1 MGLAFWRVDLG
12 GHPAVEHQ
20 GVVAGFNS
28 QIFLA
33 PEDGVGVV
41 AFANGARNA
50 FAATWL
56 MGETES
62 LLGDLIGAT
71 RGGVRADI
79 PQHPEIWADLCGW
92 YRPRAQRTDLQAWS
106 MVGAGVQVLV
116 RRGQLVLRT
125 LSPIP
130 ALWRGLW
137 LCPGDKDDPYVFLID
152 LSPYG
157 IDTVRVVFGR
167 DAAGATT
174 GVHLDGILLSAEK
187 VPASSNPPL
196 WVAGAL
202 GAAGAL
208 IAATTMR
215 AVRRKR
221 SKPYEGT

>member
-1 MGLAFWRVDLG
+1 M
-12 GHPAVEHQ
+12 
-20 GVVAGFNS
+20 VAGFNS

-33 PEDGVGVV
+33 PDDGVGVV
-41 AFANGARNA
+41 AFTNGARNT

-71 RGGVRADI
+71 RGGIRADI
-79 PQHPEIWADLCGW
+79 PQHPEIWGDLCGW
-92 YRPRAQRTDLQAWS
+92 HRPRAQRTDLQAWS

-130 ALWRGLW
+130 ALWRGLR
-137 LCPGDKDDPYVFLID
+137 LRPGDKDDPYVFLID

-157 IDTVRVVFGR
+157 IDTVRVVFSR
-167 DAAGATT
+167 DDAGATT

-187 VPASSNPPL
+187 LTASSNPRL
-196 WVAGAL
+196 WATSVAGAL
-202 GAAGAL
+202 AV
-208 IAATTMR
+208 ATAVR
-215 AVRRKR
+215 AVRRAR
-221 SKPYEGT
+221 SKPYKEVETWTLRPPISGA